1 MTSSMNV
8 YIRSVPSVF
17 MGMVLGYGLCSLF
30 GLFYSAAH
38 TIIPFILL
46 GIGIDN
52 IFMITQTFN
61 TLGKYSK

>member
-1 MTSSMNV
+1 
-8 YIRSVPSVF
+8 

-52 IFMITQTFN
+52 IFMITQTYN
-61 TLGKYSK
+61 TLGRHNLQENYSDNDKVG

>member
-1 MTSSMNV
+1 
-8 YIRSVPSVF
+8 

-52 IFMITQTFN
+52 IFMITQTYN
-61 TLGKYSK
+61 TLGNYKLALIQRHINYETL